1 MSVPDGSLYPKVPAG
16 SPDPVVLQMPSVGQ
30 PDLPESGN
38 LESEM
43 DKMEYPVGVPDGRG
57 EPEMQAQPGIFT
69 NERGNLKVRVRPRRA
84 PVHVQSRT
92 ERGSVTP
99 EPLAEA
105 RPPPPRAL
113 GCPEP

>member
-1 MSVPDGSLYPKVPAG
+1 MMAMPHIVMQAMPHPGGA
-16 SPDPVVLQMPSVGQ
+16 PVMQVQQIPMQTIQVQQNSMQAVLEVKPPEVQ
-30 PDLPESGN
+30 P
-38 LESEM
+38 
-43 DKMEYPVGVPDGRG
+43 
-57 EPEMQAQPGIFT
+57 PEMQAQPGFFT